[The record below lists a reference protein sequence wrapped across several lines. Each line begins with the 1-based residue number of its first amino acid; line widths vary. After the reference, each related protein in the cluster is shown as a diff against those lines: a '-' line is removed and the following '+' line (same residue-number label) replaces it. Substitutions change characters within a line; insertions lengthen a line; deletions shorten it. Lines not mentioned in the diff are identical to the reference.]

1 MRIEPNRA
9 TALARA
15 RTGRG
20 AAPSAGGFESHIGQT
35 RGPAGAAASAL
46 DPVANLESV
55 LLLNDIAER
64 EEPDTAARRDASA
77 ILAGLDEIRHGLL
90 QGRLSRR
97 VLIDLERAVRR
108 DRAGI
113 SDPALRDLIDEIAL
127 RARVELAKLARTAE
141 SATL

>member
-1 MRIEPNRA
+1 M
-9 TALARA
+9 ARA

-20 AAPSAGGFESHIGQT
+20 AATSAGGFESHIGQT

-55 LLLNDIAER
+55 LLLNDFAEH

-77 ILAGLDEIRHGLL
+77 ILGGLDEIRHGLL

-97 VLIDLERAVRR
+97 VLVDLERIIGR

-113 SDPALRDLIDEIAL
+113 SDPVLRDLFDEIAL